1 MTPLTICMSEE
12 VPQRVLIRCNA
23 LFESQSFLVWSKDG
37 PGRFPPGQ
45 STRWETFF
53 LLSRWI
59 EDSQLPALK
68 VKGEG
73 MKRLSYILNEQSDE
87 EFAGMLKQI
96 QGGQKSRQERVIDD
110 FVNALFRKSLLSQKE
125 DAILGR
131 PIGEK

>member
-1 MTPLTICMSEE
+1 
-12 VPQRVLIRCNA
+12 
-23 LFESQSFLVWSKDG
+23 
-37 PGRFPPGQ
+37 
-45 STRWETFF
+45 
-53 LLSRWI
+53 
-59 EDSQLPALK
+59 
-68 VKGEG
+68 

-96 QGGQKSRQERVIDD
+96 QGGQKSLQERVIDD